1 MLDFP
6 PEGQIEHRTI
16 ADNLLLLVA
25 AAADGSGLP
34 YDEGH
39 GRRVS
44 LESSSDAE
52 SPPSTPSRREEEP
65 ELLTE
70 DDPVLSPPRRFFNPN
85 NDSLVDPDDL
95 LTIMAAIDFKKKD
108 SIRQHIP
115 LPVD

>member
-1 MLDFP
+1 
-6 PEGQIEHRTI
+6 
-16 ADNLLLLVA
+16 
-25 AAADGSGLP
+25 LP

-39 GRRVS
+39 DRRVS

-52 SPPSTPSRREEEP
+52 SPPSTPSRGEEEP

-70 DDPVLSPPRRFFNPN
+70 DDPVLSPPQRFYNPN
-85 NDSLVDPDDL
+85 NDSLVDLDDL
-95 LTIMAAIDFKKKD
+95 LTIMVAVDFKKKD